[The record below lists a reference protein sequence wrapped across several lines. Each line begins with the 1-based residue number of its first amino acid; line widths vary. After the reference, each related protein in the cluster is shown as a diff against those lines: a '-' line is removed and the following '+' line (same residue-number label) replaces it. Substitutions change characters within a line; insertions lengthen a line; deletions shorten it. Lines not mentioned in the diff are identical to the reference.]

1 MQQVD
6 PDQINLKE
14 IRQMGKYQDHKWDA
28 NNLVFETNL
37 LEEKEVIVEKEH
49 KGESDQSLEPKDEE
63 LSVPS

>member
-14 IRQMGKYQDHKWDA
+14 IRQMGKFQDHKWDA

-37 LEEKEVIVEKEH
+37 LEEKEINVEKEH
-49 KGESDQSLEPKDEE
+49 KGESDHSLEPKDEE
-63 LSVPS
+63 L